1 MAIAAPSRKR
11 RQPAAPPPHARAIG
25 KYERLYHERHE
36 RDLRLAYPQG
46 RPRDPQE
53 TQHPQGL
60 WYDEA
65 AGQRVVDF
73 IEGYCRHS
81 KGEWAGQ
88 RIVLTADQRE
98 RWRRVFG
105 WKRADGTRRFRIVYM
120 EIARKNAKS
129 TEAAAVGVYLT
140 VADHEPGAEVYSS
153 ATKEEQAK
161 IVWSAAEAMVK
172 QSPPLKRWL
181 RTYRKNISCERMGSK
196 FEPLGADSDT
206 LDGLNPHGNIVD
218 ETHAHKDRALW
229 DVLQTAQG
237 ARRQPLTIAITTA
250 GTYDPTS
257 IGWELHEYAM
267 KVLDGALEDDRF
279 FAYIAAAD
287 EGDDYRDER
296 SWEKANPNLD
306 VSIKRDYL
314 REQCEHAARQPSF
327 LNTFLRLHL
336 NQWTQQIT
344 RWISM
349 EAWNSCNTT
358 PGPMEGRVAYG
369 GLDLSTKLDIS
380 ALTLVLPSDDGF
392 YDLLFRFWVPEE
404 LVEER
409 ARRHALPDYA
419 AWVRDGHLM
428 ATPGNVI
435 DYEFIRRDLLGLA
448 GTLKLREL
456 GFDPWNAQQLAT
468 QLSEQDGF
476 TMVEMR
482 QGVRTLSEPS
492 KEFEKL
498 IMAKKFRHG
507 GHPVM
512 RWMVSNVTIRRD
524 ANENIA
530 PDKEHAAGKIDGVVS
545 TIMGLG
551 RALLHPARVRWQAL

>member
-1 MAIAAPSRKR
+1 
-11 RQPAAPPPHARAIG
+11 
-25 KYERLYHERHE
+25 
-36 RDLRLAYPQG
+36 
-46 RPRDPQE
+46 
-53 TQHPQGL
+53 
-60 WYDEA
+60 
-65 AGQRVVDF
+65 
-73 IEGYCRHS
+73 
-81 KGEWAGQ
+81 
-88 RIVLTADQRE
+88 
-98 RWRRVFG
+98 
-105 WKRADGTRRFRIVYM
+105 
-120 EIARKNAKS
+120 
-129 TEAAAVGVYLT
+129 
-140 VADHEPGAEVYSS
+140 
-153 ATKEEQAK
+153 
-161 IVWSAAEAMVK
+161 
-172 QSPPLKRWL
+172 
-181 RTYRKNISCERMGSK
+181 
-196 FEPLGADSDT
+196 
-206 LDGLNPHGNIVD
+206 
-218 ETHAHKDRALW
+218 
-229 DVLQTAQG
+229 
-237 ARRQPLTIAITTA
+237 
-250 GTYDPTS
+250 
-257 IGWELHEYAM
+257 M